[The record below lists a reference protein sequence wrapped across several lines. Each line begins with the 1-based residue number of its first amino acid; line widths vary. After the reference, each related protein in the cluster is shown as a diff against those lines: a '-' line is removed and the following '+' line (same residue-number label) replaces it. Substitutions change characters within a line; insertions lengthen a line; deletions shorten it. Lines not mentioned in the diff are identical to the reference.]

1 MLKKFLYKIL
11 FFIISFPIALILIL
25 NLFNPIFNAEHLI
38 FPYAIH
44 PFDIVSVY
52 PDTWILLKKLYL
64 ISFFISYLILYNKFF
79 SNIKFPKNKINKK
92 INQTISSNELSLL

>member
-1 MLKKFLYKIL
+1 MLKNILYKIS
-11 FFIISFPIALILIL
+11 FFIISFSIALILIFI
-25 NLFNPIFNAEHLI
+25 LFNPIFNAENLI

-52 PDTWILLKKLYL
+52 PDIWILLKNLYL
-64 ISFFISYLILYNKFF
+64 ISFSISYLILYSKFF

-92 INQTISSNELSLL
+92 LIQDIS